1 MLHLIFCILSRCD
14 ILNVTTIRYLF
25 YENTDHFRLL
35 QFKKKTDIRNSTL
48 YTAALILMYS
58 YKYNNIQTE
67 QRFPRKALAESIASV
82 HSE

>member
-1 MLHLIFCILSRCD
+1 MQQQFVTYFMKTLTIFDYCNS
-14 ILNVTTIRYLF
+14 
-25 YENTDHFRLL
+25 
-35 QFKKKTDIRNSTL
+35 KKTDIRNSML